1 MTTDRNTNPFARL
14 DKSRFP
20 KVENPKTRTAKP
32 APAPPPDN
40 GLDDAALFLHAVGN
54 AAPLRHQEEE
64 DNFARLFAGQQ
75 SKGKDINENNPA
87 PNTSVSSVPTPVPSA
102 LASPT
107 PDTAIFPDD
116 AELFAAAVGGAAP
129 VRAKGRDLTPPPVVL
144 PPRQHKPERSLED
157 LLAGKVEFALEYS
170 DEFIEGHIMGLDPLV
185 QSKLRAGQYSPEGHL
200 DLHGQNMEQA
210 YASLARFIKVAYQ
223 DGKRQVLLI
232 TGRGKNSPGGDAV
245 LRERVQTWLTRD
257 PFKRVTLAFCTA
269 QPRDGGAGA
278 LYLLLRKRKKN
289 QGKIIWDRV
298 PSAEEL
304 LL

>member
-1 MTTDRNTNPFARL
+1 MTTDRNTNPSARL

-20 KVENPKTRTAKP
+20 KVENSKTRMAKP
-32 APAPPPDN
+32 APAPTPDE

-64 DNFARLFAGQQ
+64 DNFARLFAEQQ
-75 SKGKDINENNPA
+75 SGSKGINKNNP
-87 PNTSVSSVPTPVPSA
+87 PPDISLSSAPTPASPP
-102 LASPT
+102 LASPV
-107 PDTAIFPDD
+107 PNVVMFPDD
-116 AELFAAAVGGAAP
+116 AALFAAAVDGTAP
-129 VRAKGRDLTPPPVVL
+129 VRAKGRDLAPPPVAL
-144 PPRQHKPERSLED
+144 PPRPHKPERNLED
-157 LLAGKVEFALEYS
+157 LIAGKVEFALEYS

-185 QSKLRAGQYSPEGHL
+185 LSKLRAGQYSPEGHL

-210 YASLARFIKVAYQ
+210 YASLTRFIKVAYQ

-245 LRERVQTWLTRD
+245 LRERVQSWLTRD

>member
-20 KVENPKTRTAKP
+20 KAEESGARAAKP
-32 APAPPPDN
+32 DPTPPPDE
-40 GLDDAALFLHAVGN
+40 GLDDATLFLQTVGT
-54 AAPLRHQEEE
+54 AAPLRNQGEE
-64 DNFARLFAGQQ
+64 DNFARLFAEQQ
-75 SKGKDINENNPA
+75 SRGKVIHK
-87 PNTSVSSVPTPVPSA
+87 NTSVPDAPVSSAPASASPAPISSVP
-102 LASPT
+102 
-107 PDTAIFPDD
+107 DTDIFSED
-116 AELFAAAVGGAAP
+116 AALFAAAVDGAAP
-129 VRAKGRDLTPPPVVL
+129 VRAKGRDLAPPPVAL
-144 PPRQHKPERSLED
+144 PPRPHKPERSLED
-157 LLAGKVEFALEYS
+157 LIAGKVEFALEYS

-185 QSKLRAGQYSPEGHL
+185 LSKLRAGQYSPEGHL

-210 YASLARFIKVAYQ
+210 YVSLSRFIKAAYQ
-223 DGKRQVLLI
+223 DGKRQILLI

-245 LRERVQTWLTRD
+245 LRERVQSWLTRD

-298 PSAEEL
+298 PSAEDL

>member
-1 MTTDRNTNPFARL
+1 MTNDRDSNPFAQL

-20 KVENPKTRTAKP
+20 KAEAPPVHKAKP
-32 APAPPPDN
+32 VLPPATDEN
-40 GLDDAALFLHAVGN
+40 LDDTALFLHAVGSV
-54 AAPLRHQEEE
+54 APLPQQEESE
-64 DNFARLFAGQQ
+64 NFARLFAEQQ
-75 SKGKDINENNPA
+75 SPSAVQRTVNGA
-87 PNTSVSSVPTPVPSA
+87 SSVSAPSKSA
-102 LASPT
+102 APQPASPAT
-107 PDTAIFPDD
+107 ESLLPPDD
-116 AELFAAAVGGAAP
+116 AALFAEAVSGAAP
-129 VRAKGRDLTPPPVVL
+129 VRAKGRDMVPVPVAL
-144 PPRQHKPERSLED
+144 PPRKQHPDRHLEN

-170 DEFIEGHIMGLDPLV
+170 DEFIEGHVMGLDPLV

-210 YASLARFIKVAYQ
+210 YASLVRFIKTAYQ

-245 LRERVQTWLTRD
+245 LRERVQSWLTRD

-289 QGKIIWDRV
+289 QGKIIWDRM